1 MPPITNCPMPS
12 SSERGGMIPGKKV
25 FFVEDETL
33 VAFNLEDILHD
44 LGCIVVGSAMRVDK
58 ALAQIATD
66 LAIDV
71 AILDV
76 NIAGELVF
84 PVAERLAELDV
95 PIVFATGYNRDGLP
109 ARWHDRTIL
118 QKPYTQ
124 TDIER
129 AIAAAIGG

>member
-1 MPPITNCPMPS
+1 
-12 SSERGGMIPGKKV
+12 MIPGIKV

-44 LGCIVVGSAMRVDK
+44 LGCVVVGSAMRVDK
-58 ALAQIATD
+58 ALGQIAGNP
-66 LAIDV
+66 AIDV

-84 PVAERLAELDV
+84 PVAERLAELGV

-109 ARWHDRTIL
+109 ERWHDRTIL

-124 TDIER
+124 ADIER
-129 AIAAAIGG
+129 ALASAIQP